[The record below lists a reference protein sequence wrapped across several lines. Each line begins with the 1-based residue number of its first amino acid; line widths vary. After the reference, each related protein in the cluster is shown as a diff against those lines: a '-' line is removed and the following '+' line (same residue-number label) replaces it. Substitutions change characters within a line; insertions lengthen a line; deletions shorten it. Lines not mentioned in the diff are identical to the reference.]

1 MSRKIL
7 IATIILLV
15 LTALSLGCIGAPKKE
30 TIVIGSK
37 PFNEQYIVAHMIALL
52 LEDGGY
58 TVDVKEGLGGT
69 LVNYE
74 ALKRGQ
80 IHTYVEYT
88 GTAYNVILKLSP
100 PENWDPQL
108 VYEEVEKGLLEQD
121 KVVILNKLG
130 FRDDYAIAVQA
141 DWAEANGVSKIS
153 ELSNYAPAMTFG
165 SDPEFATRPDG
176 LPQVDKIYGFEFKE
190 VKQMQPTLMYE
201 AIRNNQVDAIPAYT
215 TDGRV
220 DLFNLKILEDD
231 KGALPPYDAIIIV
244 KEEFA
249 AKSDIVEII
258 NKLQEK
264 IDTDTMR
271 KLNYLYDVEK
281 KEARDIAR
289 EFLIENEL
297 IKGQQ

>member
-1 MSRKIL
+1 
-7 IATIILLV
+7 
-15 LTALSLGCIGAPKKE
+15 
-30 TIVIGSK
+30 
-37 PFNEQYIVAHMIALL
+37 MIALL